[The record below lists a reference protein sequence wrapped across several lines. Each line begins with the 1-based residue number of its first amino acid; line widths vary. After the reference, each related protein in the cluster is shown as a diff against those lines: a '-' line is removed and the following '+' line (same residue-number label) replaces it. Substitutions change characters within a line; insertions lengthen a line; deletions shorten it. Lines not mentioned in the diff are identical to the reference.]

1 MRCGRDRLGARRNEN
16 MTLEEERKFLA
27 QFAKAAGA
35 AELLKIRAL
44 KIAYEVGDRASD
56 ERQYDLQSLGP
67 HQWRKLMP
75 RPFHPERD
83 QEAQE
88 A

>member
-67 HQWRKLMP
+67 P
-75 RPFHPERD
+75 SV
-83 QEAQE
+83 AQVD
-88 A
+88 AASVSS